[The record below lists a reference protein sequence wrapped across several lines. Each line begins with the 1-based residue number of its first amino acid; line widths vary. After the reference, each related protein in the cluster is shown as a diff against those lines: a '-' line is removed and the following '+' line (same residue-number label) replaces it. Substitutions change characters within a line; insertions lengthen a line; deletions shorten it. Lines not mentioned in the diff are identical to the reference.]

1 MTTPA
6 TMAAI
11 IATIFEALDED
22 AGERE
27 GNRLV
32 IPSGYGEGA
41 VVINAQDIAVALL
54 ERFDITDREAPA
66 DGN

>member
-1 MTTPA
+1 MMKTPA
-6 TMAAI
+6 TIAAI

-32 IPSGYGEGA
+32 IPSDNGEGA
-41 VVINAQDIAVALL
+41 VVINVQDIAVGLL
-54 ERFDITDREAPA
+54 ERFDIVEPEAPR
-66 DGN
+66 